1 MDLLKGIKDYI
12 KSGETTK
19 ERLGLEIEHFVV
31 DERGLPIGFDLMT
44 KLLKEVAKKLN
55 AEIDYTDG
63 YVVGYSNEE
72 YVITLEPACQLEISI
87 SPRVSLASVE
97 RIYKEFTEL
106 WEPILY
112 ENGYHFVVKG
122 NLPLV
127 ELGAITPDK
136 IPLSPKKRYEYMD
149 RYFEDTG
156 KCGKYMMRSTAAT
169 QISVDYRDEKDLT
182 RKLVVLE
189 KISPILMIMFE
200 NKKRYNSI
208 IKGVIDKPHLF
219 RTQIWDNVDPDR
231 TGFLPGSLDDDFGYE
246 RIAEVIYNLPLILLT
261 DEGNTTY
268 VGRKSAKKLI
278 EESIIVEDD
287 IDEDRSISLMEH
299 FLSMSFYHFRVKK
312 YIEIRVVDSLPID
325 RALGFAAVIKGM
337 VYSDKNIDI
346 LGNELSNIDSI
357 DKIQDAVLRIEE
369 DGLDA
374 VIYNNK
380 TAKEWAEYLTKL
392 ASNGLTD
399 EEGEYLTYDFS

>member
-1 MDLLKGIKDYI
+1 
-12 KSGETTK
+12 
-19 ERLGLEIEHFVV
+19 
-31 DERGLPIGFDLMT
+31 
-44 KLLKEVAKKLN
+44 
-55 AEIDYTDG
+55 
-63 YVVGYSNEE
+63 
-72 YVITLEPACQLEISI
+72 
-87 SPRVSLASVE
+87 
-97 RIYKEFTEL
+97 
-106 WEPILY
+106 
-112 ENGYHFVVKG
+112 
-122 NLPLV
+122 
-127 ELGAITPDK
+127 
-136 IPLSPKKRYEYMD
+136 MD